1 MELYV
6 VVYESG
12 KLALG
17 FPNKVRAYDNES
29 QAKATATRFT
39 RRSRGDHKF
48 RVVKYVPFE

>member
-17 FPNKVRAYDNES
+17 FPNKVRAYNNES
-29 QAKATATRFT
+29 QAKATATRFNKG
-39 RRSRGDHKF
+39 SKDHKF